1 MNIKI
6 MVATHKQC
14 EMPSDSVYLP
24 IQVGKDL
31 NKDKDFGYQVDNSGE
46 NISKK
51 NPYYCEL
58 TAIYW
63 GWKNLKSD
71 YVGLVHYRRFLGLTK
86 EKEKIKGILT
96 YEQAEKLCEKYDII
110 LPQKR
115 RYYIESLWSH
125 YAHTHDISHLEKTQK
140 IIEKKYPEYLPAFNK
155 VMKRTWGHMFN
166 MFIMKKEYADEY
178 CSWLFDILFQLEKEV
193 DLSQLPAFDA
203 RLFGRVSEL
212 LLDVWI
218 EKKQYS
224 YKEIKMIQLGNENWP
239 QKIKYFLAAKFFGK
253 KYTQSR

>member
-6 MVATHKQC
+6 IVAAHKQC
-14 EMPSDSVYLP
+14 EMPKDSLYIP
-24 IQVGKDL
+24 MHVGKSLNL
-31 NKDKDFGYQVDNSGE
+31 NKNFGYQGDNTGE
-46 NISKK
+46 NISTK

-63 GWKNLKSD
+63 GWKNLKVD
-71 YVGLVHYRRFLGLTK
+71 YIGLAHYRRYLGLKK
-86 EKEKIKGILT
+86 ERQKIKGILT
-96 YEQAEKLCEKYDII
+96 SEQAKKLCNKYDII

-125 YAHTHDISHLEKTQK
+125 YEHTHDITHLEKTK
-140 IIEKKYPEYLPAFNK
+140 DIIAQICPEYIPAFEK

-166 MFIMKKEYADEY
+166 MFIMKKNFANEY
-178 CSWLFDILFQLEKEV
+178 CTWLFNILFHLEKEIN
-193 DLSQLPAFDA
+193 LSQLPAFDA

-218 EKKQYS
+218 EKNHYS
-224 YKEIKMIQLGNENWP
+224 YKEIKMIQLGSENWP

>member
-6 MVATHKQC
+6 LIATHKQF
-14 EMPSDSVYLP
+14 EIPQDPIYLP
-24 IQVGKDL
+24 IRVGSSL
-31 NKDKDFGYQVDNSGE
+31 TNIFWGYQKDNTGE
-46 NISKK
+46 HISTK
-51 NPYYCEL
+51 NPYFCEL
-58 TAIYW
+58 TALYW
-63 GWKNLKSD
+63 GWKNLNSD
-71 YVGLVHYRRFLGLTK
+71 YIGLVHYRRYLGLK
-86 EKEKIKGILT
+86 RKKEKIKGVLT
-96 YEQAEKLCEKYDII
+96 LEQVQELCRKCDII

-115 RYYIESLWSH
+115 KYYIESLWSH
-125 YAHTHDISHLEKTQK
+125 YAHTHDLKHLEKTK
-140 IIEKKYPEYLPAFNK
+140 EIISEVYPEYIPAFEK

-166 MFIMKKEYADEY
+166 MFIMKKTLVDEY
-178 CSWLFDILFQLEKEV
+178 CTWLFNILFQLEKEI
-193 DLSQLPAFDA
+193 DLSKLPAFDA

-218 EKKQYS
+218 EKNKYS

>member
-1 MNIKI
+1 MEIKVL
-6 MVATHKQC
+6 VATHKQC
-14 EMPSDSVYLP
+14 EIPKDTLYSP
-24 IQVGKDL
+24 IRVGSIL
-31 NKDKDFGYQVDNSGE
+31 SNNDFGFQRDDIGD
-46 NISKK
+46 NISNK

-71 YVGLVHYRRFLGLTK
+71 YIGLVHYRRYLGVKKTK
-86 EKEKIKGILT
+86 NKIEGILT
-96 YEQAEKLCEKYDII
+96 LKQAVELCKKYAII

-125 YAHTHDISHLEKTQK
+125 YAHTHDISHLEKTK
-140 IIEKKYPEYLPAFNK
+140 MIIEKKCPEYLPAFHK

-224 YKEIKMIQLGNENWP
+224 YKEINMIQLGDENWP